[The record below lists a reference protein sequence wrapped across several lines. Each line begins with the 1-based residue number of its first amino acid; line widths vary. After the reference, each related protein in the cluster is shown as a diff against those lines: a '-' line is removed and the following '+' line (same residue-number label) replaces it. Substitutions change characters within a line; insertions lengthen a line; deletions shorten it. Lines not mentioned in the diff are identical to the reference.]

1 MATLMLAAFL
11 LLGEPNPAH
20 TPHEPLG
27 RSPFRMRTIRSLR
40 LRHTTLRSGLP
51 SSRKAP
57 TPAVRC
63 ASLSTCCPAWRHS
76 LGTAAAALPLH
87 PFHLAARSTSGVAP

>member
-1 MATLMLAAFL
+1 MATLMLADLL

-57 TPAVRC
+57 TPAARC
-63 ASLSTCCPAWRHS
+63 ASLSTCFAPIRSPQS
-76 LGTAAAALPLH
+76 LPYRARSCQGSLASGALPPL
-87 PFHLAARSTSGVAP
+87 L